1 MTWRTS
7 INLDEETHRIAKTMP
22 NRSAFMRE
30 CIRRWY
36 ASQSTT
42 HIHPVKDAPR
52 CYPHSRKGVCPLCWP
67 NGILSSKD
75 WKYYR
80 LMSGQGKETFLDV
93 ETGTLHNL
101 EEWVNEN
108 IIRTH
113 SWDLP
118 QEIEKRPS
126 KGGVKAVLRRFLRLK
141 VK

>member
-30 CIRRWY
+30 CIRRWH
-36 ASQSTT
+36 AAQSTT

-52 CYPHSRKGVCPLCWP
+52 CYPHSKNGVCPLCWP
-67 NGILSSKD
+67 NGILSTED

-80 LMSGQGKETFLDV
+80 LMSGQG
-93 ETGTLHNL
+93 HNL
-101 EEWVNEN
+101 EEWANEN
-108 IIRTH
+108 IIRTY

-126 KGGVKAVLRRFLRLK
+126 KGGVKAFLRRFLRLK